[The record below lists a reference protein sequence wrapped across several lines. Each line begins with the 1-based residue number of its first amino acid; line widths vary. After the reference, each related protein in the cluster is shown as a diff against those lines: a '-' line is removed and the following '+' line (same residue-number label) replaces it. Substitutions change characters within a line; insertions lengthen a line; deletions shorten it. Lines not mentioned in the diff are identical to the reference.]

1 MNCVLALQ
9 WTVLRIHS
17 FVVQKVVTLSHI
29 SQPARIKVQIATKS
43 RILTEVTALVS
54 FLETLPAAN
63 QPPGRD
69 AAQTVVTR
77 R

>member
-29 SQPARIKVQIATKS
+29 SQPARIKVSLAHDMS
-43 RILTEVTALVS
+43 
-54 FLETLPAAN
+54 
-63 QPPGRD
+63 G
-69 AAQTVVTR
+69 
-77 R
+77 